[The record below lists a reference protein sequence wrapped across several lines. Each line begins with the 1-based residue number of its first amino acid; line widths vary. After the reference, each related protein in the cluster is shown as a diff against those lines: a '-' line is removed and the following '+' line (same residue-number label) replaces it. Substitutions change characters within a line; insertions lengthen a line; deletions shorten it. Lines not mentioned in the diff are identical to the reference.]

1 MVTKDYQSNVQIS
14 RAQSNEQKNDVEM
27 LMAGS

>member
-1 MVTKDYQSNVQIS
+1 MVTKDYQSNIQIS
-14 RAQSNEQKNDVEM
+14 RAQSHEQKNDVEM